1 MALSGLFSSK
11 ILTENSQVYSISNIA
26 TADTMSHS
34 YFMEALNFASEINN
48 DLLITNKVFYKS
60 VLESAGNA
68 YAIHEGFESFFDT
81 IKSII
86 KKIIAFIEKL
96 YDKFVTALMR
106 FFKSDSYIKKHKKDL
121 AKFSSEDEFT
131 YDGYE
136 FTIDP
141 NVPETEVL
149 KEFANSIE
157 KSNITSSMSKDVTQ
171 LKTAYSN
178 LIGELEGTFYDRVR
192 GKVLGEDTAIDESSY
207 ADELFKKFRNDD
219 NSKGELTIT
228 STEVNE
234 SLRRF
239 EGHAELLKV
248 TKNNKTKLANAYKEI
263 EKSFNSAIGKIEDG
277 KFRVK
282 FGSEEFEAGKDAI
295 ETIDLWCKAKAT
307 QIQKIANIH
316 NLAFSAKLDAI
327 KDCYN
332 QDKNIIYK
340 ALYKVQGK

>member
-48 DLLITNKVFYKS
+48 DLLIANKVFYKS

-68 YAIHEGFESFFDT
+68 YVIHEGFEGFFDA

-86 KKIIAFIEKL
+86 KKIIAFLEKL

-149 KEFANSIE
+149 KEFAN
-157 KSNITSSMSKDVTQ
+157 NIKDSKIGKDMDAKA
-171 LKTAYSN
+171 LKTAYAN
-178 LIGELEGTFYDRVR
+178 LIGELEGSFYDLVR
-192 GKVLGEDTAIDESSY
+192 GKVLGEDRSIDESSY

-228 STEVNE
+228 STEVND

-239 EGHAELLKV
+239 EGHSELLKT
-248 TKNNKTKLANAYKEI
+248 TKNNKSKLSNAYKEI

-277 KFRVK
+277 KFRIK
-282 FGSEEFEAGKDAI
+282 LDDEEFEANKDTI
-295 ETIDLWCKAKAT
+295 TTIDLWCKAKAT
-307 QIQKIANIH
+307 QIQRIANIH